1 MDYSFKI
8 INSSAGSGKTF
19 NLAIEYICRLLRS
32 NDDEHFKAMLALTF
46 TNKASAEM
54 KDRILIYLSDLK
66 HQRNKIIQEIISNK
80 TGLDQLSIK
89 KRSSNILEKILYNYT
104 YFNVITIDSFTN
116 NIIKTV
122 TEGIE
127 NENDSLI
134 ELDSSVYLDQVI
146 EELFSDINED
156 NELKDLLTEFAKFKL
171 TINKSWDISYDLK
184 DFGLFIDKES
194 NRAQVKYFK
203 KINFSSFSKIKSE
216 ISQIKNQNT
225 KAIRDLLQNM
235 IELLHYNGL
244 DDDDFR
250 GGYFTKYL
258 KSSINEDNFSIKE
271 SIENSLKGKSNLY
284 NTTLEKSKAESIEK
298 IRPTLLSN
306 YLQIKKLLLE
316 IYKINSTLSFL
327 PSLALISRF
336 EEKIDKIQSDNKI
349 RLISKFNSQL
359 NLLIKLNE
367 APYIY
372 ERLGSRYVDFF
383 LDEFQDTS
391 ELQWQNLIPLISN
404 SIHSESHDGS
414 KGSLLIV
421 GDPKQ
426 SIYRWRGGKFNQFVN
441 LIYNRTNPF
450 HFNPVLENTDINY
463 RSCKEI
469 INFNS
474 DFFTFLSNKLKLEIY
489 NSDDLNFKQKPYKK
503 NNGYVSI
510 NVSEHESFYSN
521 IEDQILDV
529 LNRGYSPSEIIILVR
544 KNRYA
549 KELIENI
556 NNSKFNLISSDILQ
570 INNSKKVQF
579 IISIFKLSLAGND
592 YAERKRV
599 INFLFNEDY
608 FENSYESL
616 NQCFFINLTKASVED
631 FFSKISRE
639 NKFEFNHF
647 LSLGVLDAVKYC
659 SSIFKLNINDPFI
672 IALIDNIFEFLDSN
686 DNSIKTYL
694 NYWNKKSEK
703 INLSISDNQNSISI
717 STIHKSK
724 GLEFPAV
731 IIPIYN
737 DRLDEN
743 SNKDLIWL
751 YEPFDKLNNLQWIL
765 MRKTKNLLYMGD
777 TAKEIFE
784 SSILN
789 NLLDSINLLYVAF
802 TRAENE
808 LFIIS
813 KKDNSGVNTF
823 SGLIQEFLDH
833 KSISDNYSLGKKL
846 LNKNNLNITKPKP
859 IDSNKKK
866 INIISTSK
874 NVKQAKYLSETL
886 SKIYSKDN
894 SAKVYVFF
902 ANEKLVKLVNF
913 YDNNLNLKFS
923 SNYHPFDSK
932 VSKYDHLII
941 TNMNEGFFPFS
952 DIKGGVLP
960 KSEKEKFDN
969 LSQYDQENMVSTV
982 FYKLIDNSKE
992 VHLIYDSDLN
1002 SFMSGEESRY
1012 IKQLELLKT
1021 DSHICERKVIEQ
1033 KVRIEKNE
1041 STIIIKDDLINQKLD
1056 TILKKGISASTLNL
1070 FIKNPYLFY
1079 EQKIL
1084 GINDFEDSKYLNYMD
1099 QGTLIHKVIEK
1110 IYEPYIGLNLE
1121 IKHIDLMKKKL
1132 VKESVNSFT
1141 ELYSKEPQGKNLIF
1155 IEVLKEY
1162 INNTLDYE
1170 RDQLENQKAQ
1180 IKIISLEQKISTNLK
1195 VKNYDVKLNG
1205 IIDRIDLFNGELRI
1219 IDYKSGSVKQ
1229 GVLDLKNIENIKKD
1243 YKYSYLLQLLF
1254 YKYLAASFYEN
1265 KEIKDVG
1272 ICYLKK
1278 RNSPFQFISNHSTL
1292 SLDEIQKIL
1301 SDVILNILE
1310 TNEFIDSGNPL

>member
-19 NLAIEYICRLLRS
+19 NLAIEYISKLLKS
-32 NDDEHFKAMLALTF
+32 NDDNHFKAMLALTF
-46 TNKASAEM
+46 TNKASVEM
-54 KDRILIYLSDLK
+54 KDRILMYLSDLK
-66 HQRNKIIQEIISNK
+66 NQRNRIIQEVISNK
-80 TGLDQLSIK
+80 TGLDQQTIK
-89 KRSSNILEKILYNYT
+89 NKASNILEKILYNYS

-146 EELFSDINED
+146 EELFTDINHD
-156 NELKDLLTEFAKFKL
+156 NELKELLTEFAKFKL

-203 KINFSSFSKIKSE
+203 KINFSSFSQIKSQ
-216 ISQIKNQNT
+216 ITLIKNQNT
-225 KAIRDLLQNM
+225 LAIRDLLEKT

-258 KSSINEDNFSIKE
+258 KNSLNEDNFSIKE

-284 NTTLEKSKAESIEK
+284 NTSLEKSKAESIEK

-306 YLQIKKLLLE
+306 YLEIKKLLLD

-327 PSLALISRF
+327 PSLTLISRF
-336 EEKIDKIQSDNKI
+336 EEKMDKIQSDNKI
-349 RLISKFNSQL
+349 RLISKFNTQL

-372 ERLGSRYVDFF
+372 EKLGSRYVDFF

-474 DFFTFLSNKLKLEIY
+474 DFFSFLANKLELGIY
-489 NSDDLNFKQKPYKK
+489 DSEDLNFKQKAYKK
-503 NNGYVSI
+503 NNGYVSVNI
-510 NVSEHESFYSN
+510 SDYESFYSN
-521 IEDQILDV
+521 IEEQILDL

-556 NNSKFNLISSDILQ
+556 NNSKFDLISSDILQ
-570 INNSKKVQF
+570 INNSDKVQF

-599 INFLFNEDY
+599 INFLFNEGY
-608 FENSYESL
+608 FENSYKSL
-616 NQCFFINLTKASVED
+616 NQCFFINLSKASVED

-639 NKFEFNHF
+639 NKFEFKHF
-647 LSLGVLDAVKYC
+647 LSLGLLDALKYC
-659 SSIFKLNINDPFI
+659 SSIFNLNINDPFI

-703 INLSISDNQNSISI
+703 INLSISDNQNSINI

-731 IIPIYN
+731 IIPVYN

-751 YEPFDKLNNLQWIL
+751 YEPFEKLNILQWIL

-802 TRAENE
+802 TRAEN
-808 LFIIS
+808 
-813 KKDNSGVNTF
+813 
-823 SGLIQEFLDH
+823 
-833 KSISDNYSLGKKL
+833 
-846 LNKNNLNITKPKP
+846 
-859 IDSNKKK
+859 
-866 INIISTSK
+866 
-874 NVKQAKYLSETL
+874 
-886 SKIYSKDN
+886 
-894 SAKVYVFF
+894 
-902 ANEKLVKLVNF
+902 
-913 YDNNLNLKFS
+913 
-923 SNYHPFDSK
+923 
-932 VSKYDHLII
+932 
-941 TNMNEGFFPFS
+941 
-952 DIKGGVLP
+952 
-960 KSEKEKFDN
+960 
-969 LSQYDQENMVSTV
+969 
-982 FYKLIDNSKE
+982 
-992 VHLIYDSDLN
+992 
-1002 SFMSGEESRY
+1002 
-1012 IKQLELLKT
+1012 
-1021 DSHICERKVIEQ
+1021 
-1033 KVRIEKNE
+1033 
-1041 STIIIKDDLINQKLD
+1041 
-1056 TILKKGISASTLNL
+1056 
-1070 FIKNPYLFY
+1070 
-1079 EQKIL
+1079 
-1084 GINDFEDSKYLNYMD
+1084 
-1099 QGTLIHKVIEK
+1099 
-1110 IYEPYIGLNLE
+1110 
-1121 IKHIDLMKKKL
+1121 
-1132 VKESVNSFT
+1132 
-1141 ELYSKEPQGKNLIF
+1141 
-1155 IEVLKEY
+1155 
-1162 INNTLDYE
+1162 
-1170 RDQLENQKAQ
+1170 
-1180 IKIISLEQKISTNLK
+1180 
-1195 VKNYDVKLNG
+1195 
-1205 IIDRIDLFNGELRI
+1205 
-1219 IDYKSGSVKQ
+1219 
-1229 GVLDLKNIENIKKD
+1229 
-1243 YKYSYLLQLLF
+1243 
-1254 YKYLAASFYEN
+1254 
-1265 KEIKDVG
+1265 
-1272 ICYLKK
+1272 
-1278 RNSPFQFISNHSTL
+1278 
-1292 SLDEIQKIL
+1292 
-1301 SDVILNILE
+1301 
-1310 TNEFIDSGNPL
+1310 

>member
-19 NLAIEYICRLLRS
+19 NLAIEYISKLLKS
-32 NDDEHFKAMLALTF
+32 NDDNHFKAMLALTF
-46 TNKASAEM
+46 TNKASVEM
-54 KDRILIYLSDLK
+54 KDRILMYLSDLK
-66 HQRNKIIQEIISNK
+66 NQRNRIIQEVISNK
-80 TGLDQLSIK
+80 TGLDQQTIK
-89 KRSSNILEKILYNYT
+89 NKASNILEKILYNYS

-146 EELFSDINED
+146 EELFTDINHD
-156 NELKDLLTEFAKFKL
+156 NELKELLTEFAKFKL

-203 KINFSSFSKIKSE
+203 KINFSSFSQIKSQ
-216 ISQIKNQNT
+216 ITLIKNQNT
-225 KAIRDLLQNM
+225 LAIRDLLEET

-258 KSSINEDNFSIKE
+258 KNSLNEDNFSIKE

-284 NTTLEKSKAESIEK
+284 NTSLEKSKAESIEK

-306 YLQIKKLLLE
+306 YLEIKKLLLD

-327 PSLALISRF
+327 PSLTLISRF
-336 EEKIDKIQSDNKI
+336 EEKMDKIQSDNKI
-349 RLISKFNSQL
+349 RLISKFNTQL

-372 ERLGSRYVDFF
+372 EKLGSRYVDFF

-474 DFFTFLSNKLKLEIY
+474 DFFSFLANKLELGIY
-489 NSDDLNFKQKPYKK
+489 DSEDLNFKQKAYKK
-503 NNGYVSI
+503 NNGYVSVNI
-510 NVSEHESFYSN
+510 SDYESFYSN
-521 IEDQILDV
+521 IEEQILDL

-556 NNSKFNLISSDILQ
+556 NNSKFDLISSDILQ
-570 INNSKKVQF
+570 INNSDKVQF

-599 INFLFNEDY
+599 INFLFNEGY
-608 FENSYESL
+608 FENSYKSL
-616 NQCFFINLTKASVED
+616 NQCFFINLSKASVED

-639 NKFEFNHF
+639 NKFEFKHF
-647 LSLGVLDAVKYC
+647 LSLGLLDALKYC
-659 SSIFKLNINDPFI
+659 SSIFNLNINDPFI

-703 INLSISDNQNSISI
+703 INLSISDNQNSINI

-731 IIPIYN
+731 IIPVYN

-751 YEPFDKLNNLQWIL
+751 YEPFEKLNILQWIL

-808 LFIIS
+808 LYIIS
-813 KKDNSGVNTF
+813 KKDNSGVKTF
-823 SGLIQEFLDH
+823 SGLIQEFLDY
-833 KSISDNYSLGKKL
+833 KSTSDNYSLGKKII
-846 LNKNNLNITKPKP
+846 NKNNLNITKSIP
-859 IDSNKKK
+859 IDLKKKK

-886 SKIYSKDN
+886 SKIYSKDK
-894 SAKVYVFF
+894 STKVYIFC
-902 ANEKLVKLVNF
+902 ANEKL
-913 YDNNLNLKFS
+913 
-923 SNYHPFDSK
+923 
-932 VSKYDHLII
+932 
-941 TNMNEGFFPFS
+941 
-952 DIKGGVLP
+952 
-960 KSEKEKFDN
+960 
-969 LSQYDQENMVSTV
+969 
-982 FYKLIDNSKE
+982 
-992 VHLIYDSDLN
+992 
-1002 SFMSGEESRY
+1002 ES
-1012 IKQLELLKT
+1012 L
-1021 DSHICERKVIEQ
+1021 
-1033 KVRIEKNE
+1033 
-1041 STIIIKDDLINQKLD
+1041 
-1056 TILKKGISASTLNL
+1056 
-1070 FIKNPYLFY
+1070 
-1079 EQKIL
+1079 
-1084 GINDFEDSKYLNYMD
+1084 
-1099 QGTLIHKVIEK
+1099 
-1110 IYEPYIGLNLE
+1110 
-1121 IKHIDLMKKKL
+1121 
-1132 VKESVNSFT
+1132 
-1141 ELYSKEPQGKNLIF
+1141 LIF
-1155 IEVLKEY
+1155 M
-1162 INNTLDYE
+1162 T
-1170 RDQLENQKAQ
+1170 
-1180 IKIISLEQKISTNLK
+1180 S
-1195 VKNYDVKLNG
+1195 
-1205 IIDRIDLFNGELRI
+1205 
-1219 IDYKSGSVKQ
+1219 
-1229 GVLDLKNIENIKKD
+1229 
-1243 YKYSYLLQLLF
+1243 
-1254 YKYLAASFYEN
+1254 
-1265 KEIKDVG
+1265 
-1272 ICYLKK
+1272 
-1278 RNSPFQFISNHSTL
+1278 
-1292 SLDEIQKIL
+1292 IL
-1301 SDVILNILE
+1301 I
-1310 TNEFIDSGNPL
+1310 

>member
-19 NLAIEYICRLLRS
+19 NLAIEYISKLLKS
-32 NDDEHFKAMLALTF
+32 NDDNHFKAMLALTF
-46 TNKASAEM
+46 TNKASVEM
-54 KDRILIYLSDLK
+54 KDRILMYLSDLK
-66 HQRNKIIQEIISNK
+66 NQRNRIIQEVISNK
-80 TGLDQLSIK
+80 TGLDQQTIK
-89 KRSSNILEKILYNYT
+89 NKASNILEKILYNYS

-146 EELFSDINED
+146 EELFTDINHD
-156 NELKDLLTEFAKFKL
+156 NELKELLTEFAKFKL

-203 KINFSSFSKIKSE
+203 KINFSSFSQIKSQ
-216 ISQIKNQNT
+216 ITLIKNQNT
-225 KAIRDLLQNM
+225 LAIRDLLEKT

-258 KSSINEDNFSIKE
+258 KNSLNEDNFSIKE

-284 NTTLEKSKAESIEK
+284 NTSLEKSKAESIEK

-306 YLQIKKLLLE
+306 YLEIKKLLLD

-327 PSLALISRF
+327 PSLTLISRF
-336 EEKIDKIQSDNKI
+336 EEKMDKIQSDNKI
-349 RLISKFNSQL
+349 RLISKFNTQL

-372 ERLGSRYVDFF
+372 EKLGSRYVDFF

-474 DFFTFLSNKLKLEIY
+474 DFFSFLANKLELGIY
-489 NSDDLNFKQKPYKK
+489 DSEDLNFKQKAYKK
-503 NNGYVSI
+503 NNGYVSVNI
-510 NVSEHESFYSN
+510 SDYESFYSN
-521 IEDQILDV
+521 IEEQILDL

-556 NNSKFNLISSDILQ
+556 NNSKFDLISSDILQ
-570 INNSKKVQF
+570 INNSDKVQF

-639 NKFEFNHF
+639 NKFEFKHF
-647 LSLGVLDAVKYC
+647 LSLGLLDALKYC
-659 SSIFKLNINDPFI
+659 SSIFNLNINDPFI

-703 INLSISDNQNSISI
+703 INLSISDNQNSINI

-731 IIPIYN
+731 IIPVYN

-743 SNKDLIWL
+743 SSKDLIWL
-751 YEPFDKLNNLQWIL
+751 YEPFEKLNILQWIL

-802 TRAENE
+802 TRAEN
-808 LFIIS
+808 
-813 KKDNSGVNTF
+813 
-823 SGLIQEFLDH
+823 
-833 KSISDNYSLGKKL
+833 
-846 LNKNNLNITKPKP
+846 
-859 IDSNKKK
+859 
-866 INIISTSK
+866 
-874 NVKQAKYLSETL
+874 
-886 SKIYSKDN
+886 
-894 SAKVYVFF
+894 
-902 ANEKLVKLVNF
+902 
-913 YDNNLNLKFS
+913 
-923 SNYHPFDSK
+923 
-932 VSKYDHLII
+932 
-941 TNMNEGFFPFS
+941 
-952 DIKGGVLP
+952 
-960 KSEKEKFDN
+960 
-969 LSQYDQENMVSTV
+969 
-982 FYKLIDNSKE
+982 
-992 VHLIYDSDLN
+992 
-1002 SFMSGEESRY
+1002 R
-1012 IKQLELLKT
+1012 
-1021 DSHICERKVIEQ
+1021 
-1033 KVRIEKNE
+1033 
-1041 STIIIKDDLINQKLD
+1041 
-1056 TILKKGISASTLNL
+1056 
-1070 FIKNPYLFY
+1070 
-1079 EQKIL
+1079 
-1084 GINDFEDSKYLNYMD
+1084 
-1099 QGTLIHKVIEK
+1099 
-1110 IYEPYIGLNLE
+1110 
-1121 IKHIDLMKKKL
+1121 
-1132 VKESVNSFT
+1132 
-1141 ELYSKEPQGKNLIF
+1141 
-1155 IEVLKEY
+1155 
-1162 INNTLDYE
+1162 
-1170 RDQLENQKAQ
+1170 
-1180 IKIISLEQKISTNLK
+1180 
-1195 VKNYDVKLNG
+1195 
-1205 IIDRIDLFNGELRI
+1205 
-1219 IDYKSGSVKQ
+1219 
-1229 GVLDLKNIENIKKD
+1229 
-1243 YKYSYLLQLLF
+1243 
-1254 YKYLAASFYEN
+1254 
-1265 KEIKDVG
+1265 
-1272 ICYLKK
+1272 
-1278 RNSPFQFISNHSTL
+1278 
-1292 SLDEIQKIL
+1292 
-1301 SDVILNILE
+1301 
-1310 TNEFIDSGNPL
+1310 